1 MRPWQEFGRTFRA
14 SSIDGEDKLG
24 KRSDKRIFR
33 RRRQRAGFVLLTS
46 LGVVVVGAIMLSI
59 LSSFTPNLTALA
71 ARGDSPV
78 ERIAAPDVDRA
89 PEAVA
94 EGAGA
99 SQETAEEPVVEEK
112 VAQERPAKEET
123 ARAESSGDGGG
134 DQAENEPEQAAGPPP
149 IPQPAT
155 NDLWMDIPALGL
167 NDNYIANDSSTAAM
181 DAGAI
186 KLPTA
191 GFPWQEGANTYIAA
205 HRLGYPGTE
214 SENQFLNLPNLALGD
229 KIYLYDENLTVY
241 TYEVSGFAEVLPNE
255 TWVTTPQA
263 GRDMISLQTC
273 IEDYGDYWT
282 MGPNWYVRYVVQA
295 DRVSVDPA

>member
-1 MRPWQEFGRTFRA
+1 M
-14 SSIDGEDKLG
+14 
-24 KRSDKRIFR
+24 
-33 RRRQRAGFVLLTS
+33 S
-46 LGVVVVGAIMLSI
+46 LGVVVIGAIMLSA
-59 LSSFTPNLTALA
+59 LSSFTPNLVSFGGG
-71 ARGDSPV
+71 GDSPV
-78 ERIAAPDVDRA
+78 KRVAAPDVVRA
-89 PEAVA
+89 PAAVA
-94 EGAGA
+94 EDVAA
-99 SQETAEEPVVEEK
+99 PLESAEKLAVEEK
-112 VAQERPAKEET
+112 AAEEKSSGEEKV
-123 ARAESSGDGGG
+123 RAESSGNGGG
-134 DQAENEPEQAAGPPP
+134 DQARQEQKEPEQAAGPPP

-167 NDNYIANDSSTAAM
+167 DDNYIANDSSIAAM

-205 HRLGYPGTE
+205 HRLGYPGTA
-214 SENQFLNLPNLALGD
+214 SDYQFYDLPNLALGD
-229 KIYLYDENLTVY
+229 QIYLYDANGTVY